1 MPAVVKIYRF
11 MNVEDIRNYCLSLKG
26 AEECFPFDDE
36 TLVFKA
42 LGKMFAFI
50 PLEESDLCINLK
62 CNPEKAV
69 DLREK
74 YQAVQPG
81 YHMNK
86 KLWNTITINGSVS
99 DKLILEWIDNSYQE
113 VVKKLP
119 KKLQQEII
127 KKAQYK

>member
-1 MPAVVKIYRF
+1 

-50 PLEESDLCINLK
+50 PLEESELFINLK
-62 CNPEKAV
+62 CDPVKALN
-69 DLREK
+69 LREK

-86 KLWNTITINGSVS
+86 KYWLSVLLDS
-99 DKLILEWIDNSYQE
+99 PAVLPQAQVLLRESYAL
-113 VVKKLP
+113 VAGPGRRSGRKR
-119 KKLQQEII
+119 
-127 KKAQYK
+127 

>member
-1 MPAVVKIYRF
+1 

-50 PLEESDLCINLK
+50 PLEEPDLFINLK
-62 CNPEKAV
+62 CDPVKALN
-69 DLREK
+69 LREK

-86 KLWNTITINGSVS
+86 KYWNTVALTNEVTE
-99 DKLILEWIDNSYQE
+99 KLLKEWIKHSYHE
-113 VVKKLP
+113 VMKGIP
-119 KKLQQEII
+119 KKKREC
-127 KKAQYK
+127 YV

>member
-1 MPAVVKIYRF
+1 

-50 PLEESDLCINLK
+50 PLEESELLINLK
-62 CNPEKAV
+62 CDPVKALN
-69 DLREK
+69 LREK

-86 KLWNTITINGSVS
+86 KYWNTVALTNEVTE
-99 DKLILEWIDNSYQE
+99 KLLKEWIKHSYHE
-113 VVKKLP
+113 VMKGIP
-119 KKLQQEII
+119 KKKRECY
-127 KKAQYK
+127 A

>member
-1 MPAVVKIYRF
+1 

-69 DLREK
+69 DLRADRL
-74 YQAVQPG
+74 YDDVFLCAGGYVAVF
-81 YHMNK
+81 
-86 KLWNTITINGSVS
+86 
-99 DKLILEWIDNSYQE
+99 
-113 VVKKLP
+113 
-119 KKLQQEII
+119 
-127 KKAQYK
+127 

>member
-1 MPAVVKIYRF
+1 

-42 LGKMFAFI
+42 LGEMFAFI

-69 DLREK
+69 DLRDK

-86 KLWNTITINGSVS
+86 KYWNTVTVTGEITE
-99 DKLILEWIDNSYQE
+99 KLIKDWIKHSYNE
-113 VVKKLP
+113 VMRGISKKRREYLP
-119 KKLQQEII
+119 EKDEDQKN
-127 KKAQYK
+127 AQIG